1 LHGVKIRLQKGVA
14 GKRLAYIAQKITA
27 IMAGGGYFRLFLYDF
42 HAMYAAHTTP
52 MADMSAIRS
61 EKASY
66 NDNRASPPF
75 VFSFGGFWL
84 TAYRYGNAL
93 MIF

>member
-1 LHGVKIRLQKGVA
+1 MFVV
-14 GKRLAYIAQKITA
+14 KITA
-27 IMAGGGYFRLFLYDF
+27 SFDRGGYFRLFLYAF
-42 HAMYAAHTTP
+42 HAMYAAHITP
-52 MADMSAIRS
+52 MADMSAISS

-75 VFSFGGFWL
+75 VLTFGGFWL

-93 MIF
+93 MIFYPCGYAISI